1 MYEDLRNQFVVELE
15 KMGIELELANKVLT
29 SLDLVASNYTIK
41 AREANLVPYVDV
53 NKNMLGYFLA
63 CRGVEGMSKQSLTS
77 YGYIIQNFLDSVK
90 KHVGD
95 ITTLDIRSYLYHY
108 QQERAI
114 SDRSLEAIRVVIAS
128 FFRWLYEEEYI
139 AKNPCAKVK
148 PIKYEYK
155 ERGFLSQLQVEYLR
169 KACITLREKV
179 LVEVLYSTGCR
190 ISELTNLK
198 LTDVDMENKTIQVL
212 GKGKKQR
219 TCFLNAKAYI
229 ALKEYFEF
237 RGQDGCEYAIAS
249 DRKYNG
255 IRKPLTRSAS
265 ERLIQKIS
273 ARSIELGRV
282 TPHVIRHT
290 TATTALRNGMPVQEV
305 SMLLGH
311 ARLETTMIY
320 AKVNP
325 MSLQEDHKRY
335 VI

>member
-15 KMGIELELANKVLT
+15 KMGIESELANKVLT

-77 YGYIIQNFLDSVK
+77 YGYIIQNFLDTVK

-237 RGQDGCEYAIAS
+237 RGQDGCEYVIAS

-265 ERLIQKIS
+265 ERLIQKIT
-273 ARSIELGRV
+273 ARSEVLKHV
-282 TPHVIRHT
+282 TPHMIRHT
-290 TATTALRNGMPVQEV
+290 TATTALRNGMPIEEV

-320 AKVNP
+320 AKVDP
-325 MSLQEDHKRY
+325 LSLKEDHKRY
-335 VI
+335 VS